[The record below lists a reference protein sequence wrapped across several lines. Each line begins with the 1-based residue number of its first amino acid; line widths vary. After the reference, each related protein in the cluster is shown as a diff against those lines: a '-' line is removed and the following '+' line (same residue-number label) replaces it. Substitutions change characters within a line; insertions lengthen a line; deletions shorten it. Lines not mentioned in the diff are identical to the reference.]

1 MYRKG
6 VSALVINDQ
15 QEFLLVNLESFEERF
30 FAIPG
35 GGLDAGESLE
45 SAVYREL
52 FEELSISRESL
63 ELAGKSEDSLQIKFK
78 KIKLNRDGIEYI
90 GSERYFFGFRFIGD
104 KESILPKHGEVRS
117 FKWVPYEELGKYLL
131 FDGQLEETTNKIREI
146 FPDRLFGK

>member
-52 FEELSISRESL
+52 FE
-63 ELAGKSEDSLQIKFK
+63 
-78 KIKLNRDGIEYI
+78 
-90 GSERYFFGFRFIGD
+90 
-104 KESILPKHGEVRS
+104 
-117 FKWVPYEELGKYLL
+117 
-131 FDGQLEETTNKIREI
+131 
-146 FPDRLFGK
+146 